1 MSLHLATT
9 DVQEISEMIYQ
20 ASSNVTCAYADSPSL
35 HTDLESMSPNKIATA
50 LNQFM
55 DIMHMIE
62 SSEQDDYIYADT
74 NSQVLECWGDDDHTI
89 LDSGDITE
97 IGNYALDLMQT
108 LNDWAI
114 SLNLPKDQHQLE
126 EAMVIISLWIARHG
140 GALTSLETV
149 VDTLAGMANTTSEP
163 HALAELSQ
171 IMGELIGA
179 VSHEVRHNINHGD
192 PNKIWKMLN
201 INRGIVATR
210 TNDPLIME
218 PVFDQLVS
226 NIPDAAAV
234 FFEEGMQQITAL
246 DYPQH
251 VREVMNRYYQTYCAR
266 VLH

>member
-20 ASSNVTCAYADSPSL
+20 ASSNVTCAYAESPSI
-35 HTDLESMSPNKIATA
+35 HTDLESMSPDNIATA
-50 LNQFM
+50 LSQFM

-62 SSEQDDYIYADT
+62 SSEQDDYIYSDMDE
-74 NSQVLECWGDDDHTI
+74 QVPEYWNDDDYTI

-97 IGNYALDLMQT
+97 IGDYVLDLIQT

-114 SLNLPKDQHQLE
+114 SLKLPKDQYQLE
-126 EAMVIISLWIARHG
+126 AAMVVIALWIARHG

-171 IMGELIGA
+171 VMGELIGA

-210 TNDPLIME
+210 TNDPQIME
-218 PVFDQLVS
+218 PVFDQLVN
-226 NIPDAAAV
+226 NIPDAAAL
-234 FFEEGMQQITAL
+234 FFEEGMQQINAL

-251 VREVMNRYYQTYCAR
+251 VREVMNRYYQAYCER